1 MKKIV
6 KLLSAFLLS
15 LCIFTFFANPVISAE
30 EDEEEYT
37 ELEYYYNDN
46 KAKVKIPTKYET
58 KDAEMRG
65 AWVATV
71 FNMDFKKQNGFA
83 LSIAESKRLELY
95 RQNFCGCE
103 FSLRDQNVTQGV
115 N

>member
-6 KLLSAFLLS
+6 KLLSVFLLS

-30 EDEEEYT
+30 EDEEYT

-46 KAKVKIPTKYET
+46 KTKVKIPSKYET
-58 KDAEMRG
+58 KEAEMRG

-71 FNMDFKKQNGFA
+71 FNMDFKKQNGT
-83 LSIAESKRLELY
+83 SESAIEGYKKQYLTLLDTLESY
-95 RQNFCGCE
+95 N
-103 FSLRDQNVTQGV
+103 S
-115 N
+115 